1 MRLLAWVRS
10 LGWLERLALAIMV
23 GCTLFVAWFHARWHE
38 PWRDE
43 VQPVLIGRALDADA
57 WHVLRLEGVPP
68 VYFALV
74 SLIGR
79 VVPPPYDLASA
90 GAIGYAVLLTGTYRF
105 LRVLSGNPRGSLFVT
120 AALGTTGPF
129 VYELGVIARQYGLG
143 LGLCFWGAG
152 LLARELRDGDRRD
165 AWKGAALLA
174 LAALTS
180 AHAAC
185 FAGGALFSYAT
196 FALRARRTAR
206 TLIPLTPAAA
216 ALALTTLVVRAYP
229 LRSPETNPK
238 DKPVGEVVSA
248 VHELFINCLTNPGW
262 WSPGVRRRLE
272 ATLAALFVT
281 GMALAIAHAL
291 ARPKTPRPLVG
302 FTLLAGLAASLPL
315 LYIFVFRYRGGHRHH
330 WFYVMPPVLI
340 TLGLS
345 LVRDTHAA
353 RWRRWLRAL
362 PLGLASPLLGYQ
374 LWVSQKDLRAD
385 YAGALSST
393 KDVAERL
400 PQRASVAADIDYTS
414 IGVTYFRPDITFYS
428 ASGGER
434 RLRHLLA
441 DEAWHR
447 PGDLTRLS
455 RAVCRTAPEGG
466 VFATATTP
474 LPLALASCASAFAR
488 EGEAM
493 LETER
498 FSVWRVDCA
507 CLAED
512 RTAHGT
518 GVGGH

>member
-1 MRLLAWVRS
+1 MRS
-10 LGWLERLALAIMV
+10 LGRLERLALGVMV
-23 GCTLFVAWFHARWHE
+23 ACTLFVAWFHARWHE

-68 VYFALV
+68 VYFVLV
-74 SLIGR
+74 SVLGR
-79 VVPPPYDLASA
+79 FVSPPYDLAIA

-105 LRVLSGNPRGSLFVT
+105 LRVLSDNPRGSLLVT
-120 AALGTTGPF
+120 MALGTTGPF

-143 LGLCFWGAG
+143 LGLCFWGAA
-152 LLARELRDGDRRD
+152 LLARNLKDGARRD
-165 AWKGAALLA
+165 AWWGATLLA

-185 FAGGALFSYAT
+185 FAGGALFSYAV
-196 FALRARRTAR
+196 FVLLAQRRVRAL
-206 TLIPLTPAAA
+206 LPLTPAAA

-248 VHELFINCLTNPGW
+248 AHELFINCLTNPGW

-272 ATLAALFVT
+272 ATLAALFVA
-281 GMALAIAHAL
+281 GMALAIAQAL
-291 ARPKTPRPLVG
+291 VRPKTPRPLVG
-302 FTLLAGLAASLPL
+302 FSLLAGLTASLPL

-345 LVRDTHAA
+345 LVRDPTAV

-362 PLGLASPLLGYQ
+362 PLGLALPLLGYQ

-393 KDVAERL
+393 KNVAERL
-400 PQRASVAADIDYTS
+400 PQGASVAADIDYTS
-414 IGVTYFRPDITFYS
+414 IGLTYFRPDIAFYS

-441 DEAWHR
+441 DEGWHQ

-466 VFATATTP
+466 VFATATTA
-474 LPLALASCASAFAR
+474 LPAGLASCASSFAR

-507 CLAED
+507 CLAQD
-512 RTAHGT
+512 RTAHG
-518 GVGGH
+518 GRSSDR